1 MQLRLR
7 TKFTLVMTSLVLLVV
22 AVLSVVFAAQL
33 LDQLIEETDKR
44 ASDLSKQVF
53 NQVENALT
61 EAKQLNLRPDSDS
74 PKDIHDYV
82 RHAFEISEGLQTQFK
97 AAKENPLIYEV
108 SITDADGMVLASSDP
123 NLPGAFLAHRTPI
136 SQFEARSFLHQ
147 VGVLLRALRGASKGP
162 QLFEVEYP
170 FRLINGDKPF
180 NGGKPFGE
188 VRVVVDSALLLKE
201 IQSSLRTAEVVVL
214 AALALSALL
223 AALVS
228 RITLAPLSDITAQL
242 DRISTGQFDTLFPAG
257 KTPETSSD
265 EFGLMSRKITQ
276 VGQQLRGVHEIFST
290 MRENMNSVMAGLE
303 DGLLLFTRDARA
315 VMVSPAAEKFL
326 GAPAG
331 EFLGRRI
338 TDIFPPGHPLRDAL
352 RIEGDELSEIT
363 ADAELETSEGPKRVN
378 VSVQAIQEGGERM
391 GALVTLRDLD
401 SLESIDT
408 QLKVSE
414 RLAALGNI
422 TAGVA
427 HEVKNP
433 LNSMRL
439 WLENLKESLSFNGSS
454 GPARRTLDK
463 EAGHRAGRYAQQDDD
478 GIDQDAAW
486 QAVQVL
492 DKEIDRLDQ
501 VVKRFLDFTRPMD
514 VRLEATQLADLLKE
528 VLEIAK
534 PQLEKANILLATLLP
549 IDVPE
554 VYVDRA
560 LLKQAVLNLVLNAA
574 EAMPTGGQLRLVLS
588 RRGEMAEITVGDTGK
603 GIPPENQQKI
613 FQLFFTT
620 RPGGSGIGLASTFR
634 IVQLHNGSIDF
645 TSEVGRGTTFRI
657 ELPLAA

>member
-22 AVLSVVFAAQL
+22 AVMSCVFAAQL
-33 LDQLIEETDKR
+33 LEQLIEETDKR
-44 ASDLSKQVF
+44 ATDLAKQVF
-53 NQVENALT
+53 LQAQNAMT
-61 EAKQLNLRPDSDS
+61 EAKQAGLRPESDS
-74 PKDIHDYV
+74 PRDIHDYV
-82 RHAFEISEGLQTQFK
+82 RLAFERSEGLQTQLG
-97 AAKENPLIYEV
+97 AARENPLIYEV
-108 SITDADGMVLASSDP
+108 SITDTDSLVLASSDL
-123 NLPGAFLAHRTPI
+123 NLRGSFLARRTPI
-136 SQFEARSFLHQ
+136 SQLETRTFLHQ
-147 VGVLLRALRGASKGP
+147 AGVFLRALRGANKGP
-162 QLFEVEYP
+162 QLFEVDLP
-170 FRLINGDKPF
+170 FDK
-180 NGGKPFGE
+180 GEHKPFGE
-188 VRVVVDSALLLKE
+188 VRVVVDSGLLLGE
-201 IQSSLRTAEVVVL
+201 IQSSLSSAEGIVL

-228 RITLAPLSDITAQL
+228 RITLAPLHDITAQL
-242 DRISTGQFDTLFPAG
+242 DRLSSGQFDVPSLVG
-257 KTPETSSD
+257 KTTETSSD
-265 EFGLMSRKITQ
+265 ELGLMSRKISQ

-326 GAPAG
+326 GAPAS
-331 EFLGRRI
+331 EFLGRRV
-338 TDIFPPGHPLRDAL
+338 TDIFPPGHPLRAAL
-352 RIEGDELSEIT
+352 HIEGDELSEIT
-363 ADAELETSEGPKRVN
+363 ADADLETSEGPKRVN
-378 VSVQAIQEGGERM
+378 VSVQAIQEDGERM

-414 RLAALGNI
+414 RLAALGRI

-439 WLENLKESLSFNGSS
+439 WLENLKESLSFEHDGA
-454 GPARRTLDK
+454 GTARGAYKVL
-463 EAGHRAGRYAQQDDD
+463 EEE
-478 GIDQDAAW
+478 IDRSAAR
-486 QAVQVL
+486 QAVLVL

-501 VVKRFLDFTRPMD
+501 VVKRFLDFTRPME
-514 VRLEATQLADLLKE
+514 VRLEATQLAELLKE

-534 PQLEKANILLATLLP
+534 PQLLKSNIQLAQLLP

-574 EAMPTGGQLRLVLS
+574 EAMPNGGQLRLMLS
-588 RRGEMAEITVGDTGK
+588 RRGEMAEITVGDTGN

>member
-7 TKFTLVMTSLVLLVV
+7 TKLTLVMTGLVLLVA
-22 AVLSVVFAAQL
+22 AVLSGVFAAQL
-33 LDQLIEETDKR
+33 LDQLLQATKDR
-44 ASDLSKQVF
+44 TSDLANQVF
-53 NQVENALT
+53 LQAQHALT
-61 EAKQLNLRPDSDS
+61 DAAQQGLRPSSDS
-74 PKDIHDYV
+74 PQEIHDFV
-82 RHAFEISEGLQTQFK
+82 RHAFEIDEGLHTQLK

-108 SITDADGMVLASSDP
+108 SITDQDGKVMVSTDE
-123 NLPGAFLAHRTPI
+123 NLPGKFLPRRTPL
-136 SQFEARSFLHQ
+136 SQLVQRNFLHQ
-147 VGVLLRALRGASKGP
+147 VKVLAGPSK
-162 QLFEVEYP
+162 LFELDY
-170 FRLINGDKPF
+170 LF
-180 NGGKPFGE
+180 NKGTKPFGE
-188 VRVVVDSALLLKE
+188 VRVVLNAGLLLNE
-201 IQSSLRTAEVVVL
+201 ISPSLWT
-214 AALALSALL
+214 SGTIALL
-223 AALVS
+223 AVVVS
-228 RITLAPLSDITAQL
+228 TLLAAIVSGATLAPLRDIAKQL
-242 DRISTGQFDTLFPAG
+242 DRISAGQYDAPVPDVKGFAG
-257 KTPETSSD
+257 SGD
-265 EFGLMSRKITQ
+265 ELGLVSRKITQ

-315 VMVSPAAEKFL
+315 VMISPAAEKFL

-331 EFLGRRI
+331 HFLGRRV
-338 TDIFPPGHPLRDAL
+338 TEIFPLGHPLRDAL
-352 RIEGDELSEIT
+352 RIESDELSEVAAET
-363 ADAELETSEGPKRVN
+363 ELETSEGPKRVS
-378 VSVQAIQEGGERM
+378 VSVQAIQEDGERM

-401 SLESIDT
+401 SLESINT
-408 QLKVSE
+408 QLQVSE
-414 RLAALGNI
+414 RLAALGRI

-439 WLENLKESLSFNGSS
+439 WLENLKESL
-454 GPARRTLDK
+454 PA
-463 EAGHRAGRYAQQDDD
+463 EQASASQ
-478 GIDQDAAW
+478 

-492 DKEIDRLDQ
+492 DKEIDRLDA

-514 VRLEATQLADLLKE
+514 IRLEATQLAVLLKE
-528 VLEIAK
+528 VLEIAQ
-534 PQLEKANILLATLLP
+534 PQLQKSNIQLAQLLP

-574 EAMPTGGQLRLVLS
+574 EAMPNGGQMRLVLS
-588 RRGEMAEITVGDTGK
+588 RRGEMAEITVGDTGR
-603 GIPPENQQKI
+603 GIPPEHRQKI

-620 RPGGSGIGLASTFR
+620 RPGGSGIGLASAFR

>member
-7 TKFTLVMTSLVLLVV
+7 TKLTLVMTGLVLLVA
-22 AVLSVVFAAQL
+22 AVLCGVFAAQL
-33 LDQLIEETDKR
+33 LDQLLQATKDR
-44 ASDLSKQVF
+44 ASDLANQVF
-53 NQVENALT
+53 VQAQHALT
-61 EAKQLNLRPDSDS
+61 DAAQQGLRPASDS
-74 PKDIHDYV
+74 PQEIHDFV
-82 RHAFEISEGLQTQFK
+82 RHAFEIDEGLHTQLK

-108 SITDADGMVLASSDP
+108 SITDQDGMVLVSTDEG
-123 NLPGAFLAHRTPI
+123 LPGKSLPRRTPL
-136 SQFEARSFLHQ
+136 SQLVQRNFLHQ
-147 VGVLLRALRGASKGP
+147 VKVLAGPSK
-162 QLFEVEYP
+162 LFELDYP
-170 FRLINGDKPF
+170 FNKGS
-180 NGGKPFGE
+180 KPFGE
-188 VRVVVDSALLLKE
+188 VRVVLNAGLLLNE
-201 IQSSLRTAEVVVL
+201 ISPSLWT
-214 AALALSALL
+214 SGTIALL
-223 AALVS
+223 AVVVS
-228 RITLAPLSDITAQL
+228 TLLAAIVSGATLAPLRDIAKQL
-242 DRISTGQFDTLFPAG
+242 DRISAGQYDSPA
-257 KTPETSSD
+257 SD
-265 EFGLMSRKITQ
+265 AKGIAESADELGLVSRKITQ

-315 VMVSPAAEKFL
+315 VMISPAAEKFL

-331 EFLGRRI
+331 HFLGRRV
-338 TDIFPPGHPLRDAL
+338 TEIFPPGHPLRDAL
-352 RIEGDELSEIT
+352 RIESDELSEIAAET
-363 ADAELETSEGPKRVN
+363 ELETSEGPRRVS
-378 VSVQAIQEGGERM
+378 VSVQAIQEDGERM

-401 SLESIDT
+401 SLESINT
-408 QLKVSE
+408 QLQVSE
-414 RLAALGNI
+414 RLAALGRI

-439 WLENLKESLSFNGSS
+439 WLENLKESL
-454 GPARRTLDK
+454 PAEPDS
-463 EAGHRAGRYAQQDDD
+463 ASQ
-478 GIDQDAAW
+478 

-492 DKEIDRLDQ
+492 DKEIDRLDA

-514 VRLEATQLADLLKE
+514 IRLEATQLAHLLKE
-528 VLEIAK
+528 VLEIAQ
-534 PQLEKANILLATLLP
+534 PQLQKSNIQLAQLLP

-574 EAMPTGGQLRLVLS
+574 EAMPNGGQMRLVLS

-603 GIPPENQQKI
+603 GIPLEHRQRI

-620 RPGGSGIGLASTFR
+620 RPGGSGIGLASAFR
-634 IVQLHNGSIDF
+634 IIQLHNGSIDF

>member
-1 MQLRLR
+1 
-7 TKFTLVMTSLVLLVV
+7 
-22 AVLSVVFAAQL
+22 
-33 LDQLIEETDKR
+33 
-44 ASDLSKQVF
+44 
-53 NQVENALT
+53 
-61 EAKQLNLRPDSDS
+61 
-74 PKDIHDYV
+74 
-82 RHAFEISEGLQTQFK
+82 
-97 AAKENPLIYEV
+97 
-108 SITDADGMVLASSDP
+108 
-123 NLPGAFLAHRTPI
+123 LPGKFSPRRTPL
-136 SQFEARSFLHQ
+136 SQLVQRNFLHQ
-147 VGVLLRALRGASKGP
+147 VKVLAGPSKVFELDYPFSKGG
-162 QLFEVEYP
+162 Q
-170 FRLINGDKPF
+170 
-180 NGGKPFGE
+180 PFGE
-188 VRVVVDSALLLKE
+188 VRVLLSSGFLLNDIKPSLLTSGIIVLVALV
-201 IQSSLRTAEVVVL
+201 I
-214 AALALSALL
+214 SALL
-223 AALVS
+223 AAVVS
-228 RITLAPLSDITAQL
+228 GATLAPLRDISAQL
-242 DRISTGQFDTLFPAG
+242 DRISAGQFDAPSPEAKTLAG
-257 KTPETSSD
+257 SGD
-265 EFGLMSRKITQ
+265 ELGLVSRKISQ
-276 VGQQLRGVHEIFST
+276 VGQQLRGVHEIFSS

-315 VMVSPAAEKFL
+315 VMISPAAEKFL

-331 EFLGRRI
+331 QLLGRRV
-338 TDIFPPGHPLRDAL
+338 TEIFPPGHPLREAL
-352 RIEGDELSEIT
+352 HIESDELSEVAAE
-363 ADAELETSEGPKRVN
+363 ADLETSEGSRRVN
-378 VSVQAIQEGGERM
+378 VSVQAIQEDGERI
-391 GALVTLRDLD
+391 GAMVTLRDLD

-408 QLKVSE
+408 QLQVSE
-414 RLAALGNI
+414 RLAALGRI

-439 WLENLKESLSFNGSS
+439 WLENLKESL
-454 GPARRTLDK
+454 PA
-463 EAGHRAGRYAQQDDD
+463 D
-478 GIDQDAAW
+478 GDGASQ

-534 PQLEKANILLATLLP
+534 PQLQKSNIQLAQLLP

-574 EAMPTGGQLRLVLS
+574 EAMPGGGQLRLVLS

-603 GIPPENQQKI
+603 GIPPENRQKI

>member
-7 TKFTLVMTSLVLLVV
+7 TKLTLVMTGLVLLVV
-22 AVLSVVFAAQL
+22 AVLSGVFFWQL
-33 LDQLIEETDKR
+33 LEQVLRETTKR
-44 ASDLSKQVF
+44 TVDLATDSFVQVQRALADAS
-53 NQVENALT
+53 NHGW
-61 EAKQLNLRPDSDS
+61 RPESNS
-74 PKDIHDYV
+74 AGDIRDYV
-82 RHAFEISEGLQTQFK
+82 RYALQASEGLQAQLK
-97 AAKENPLIYEV
+97 AAIASTVIYEV
-108 SITDADGMVLASSDP
+108 SIIDQDGIVLISSDK
-123 NLPGAFLAHRTPI
+123 
-136 SQFEARSFLHQ
+136 SQEGKIHLRHNPLSELMQRGFLHQ
-147 VGVLLRALRGASKGP
+147 VTVLRGSP
-162 QLFEVEYP
+162 RIYESSSP
-170 FRLINGDKPF
+170 FKAGGQPF
-180 NGGKPFGE
+180 DI
-188 VRVVVDSALLLKE
+188 RVAMSTGLLLDE
-201 IQSSLRTAEVVVL
+201 ISPSLRKSGTIVLVAVVI
-214 AALALSALL
+214 STLL
-223 AALVS
+223 AAVVS
-228 RITLAPLSDITAQL
+228 RATLAPLRDIAAHL
-242 DRISTGQFDTLFPAG
+242 DRISAGQYDAPSPDVKGFAG
-257 KTPETSSD
+257 SGD
-265 EFGLMSRKITQ
+265 ELGLVSRKITQ

-315 VMVSPAAEKFL
+315 VMISPAAEKFL

-331 EFLGRRI
+331 HLLGRRV
-338 TDIFPPGHPLRDAL
+338 TEIFPLGHPLHEAL
-352 RIEGDELSEIT
+352 HIESDELSEV
-363 ADAELETSEGPKRVN
+363 AAETELQTSEGPRRVS
-378 VSVQAIQEGGERM
+378 VTVQAIQEDGERM

-401 SLESIDT
+401 SLESINT
-408 QLKVSE
+408 QLQVSE
-414 RLAALGNI
+414 RLAALGRI

-439 WLENLKESLSFNGSS
+439 WLENLKESL
-454 GPARRTLDK
+454 AA
-463 EAGHRAGRYAQQDDD
+463 EQD
-478 GIDQDAAW
+478 GASQ

-492 DKEIDRLDQ
+492 DKEIDRLDA

-514 VRLEATQLADLLKE
+514 IRLEATQLAELLKE
-528 VLEIAK
+528 VLEVAR
-534 PQLEKANILLATLLP
+534 PQFQKSNIQLAQLLP

-574 EAMPTGGQLRLVLS
+574 EAMPSGGQLRLVLS

-603 GIPPENQQKI
+603 GIPLENRQKI

>member
-1 MQLRLR
+1 MRLRLR
-7 TKFTLVMTSLVLLVV
+7 TKFTLVMTSLVLVVV
-22 AVLSVVFAAQL
+22 AVLSGVFAAQL
-33 LDQLIEETDKR
+33 LEQLIQETDRR
-44 ASDLSKQVF
+44 AADLSEQVF
-53 NQVENALT
+53 LQ
-61 EAKQLNLRPDSDS
+61 AKQSLIEAAALGMRPDSYA
-74 PKDIHDYV
+74 PEEMHDFV
-82 RHAFEISEGLQTQFK
+82 RLAFERSEGLRTQL
-97 AAKENPLIYEV
+97 AYAKENRLIYEV
-108 SITDADGMVLASSDP
+108 SITDTDGLVLASTDE
-123 NLPGAFLAHRTPI
+123 NLRGKPLQRRASL
-136 SQFEARSFLHQ
+136 SQLVGRSFLHQ
-147 VGVLLRALRGASKGP
+147 IKVLLVPTRRTVKNP
-162 QLFEVEYP
+162 QLFEHVYA
-170 FRLINGDKPF
+170 FSNDT
-180 NGGKPFGE
+180 KPFGE
-188 VRVVVDSALLLKE
+188 VRVIVDSALLVQE
-201 IQSSLRTAEVVVL
+201 IRSGLRTGAIIVLVALVV
-214 AALALSALL
+214 SALL
-223 AALVS
+223 AAIVS
-228 RITLAPLSDITAQL
+228 GITLAPLRDITAQL
-242 DRISTGQFDTLFPAG
+242 DRISAGQFDGLHLGAQTLEASG
-257 KTPETSSD
+257 D
-265 EFGLMSRKITQ
+265 ELGLMSRKITQ

-326 GAPAG
+326 GAPAS
-331 EFLGRRI
+331 EFLGRRVI
-338 TDIFPPGHPLRDAL
+338 DIFPPGHPLRDAL
-352 RIEGDELSEIT
+352 RIDGDELSEIT
-363 ADAELETSEGPKRVN
+363 AEASLPSSEGPKRVN
-378 VSVQAIQEGGERM
+378 VSVQAIQEAGERI

-401 SLESIDT
+401 SLESIGT
-408 QLKVSE
+408 QLRVSE
-414 RLAALGNI
+414 RLAALGRI

-439 WLENLKESLSFNGSS
+439 WLENLKESLSYNG
-454 GPARRTLDK
+454 
-463 EAGHRAGRYAQQDDD
+463 DDPS
-478 GIDQDAAW
+478 Q

-514 VRLEATQLADLLKE
+514 VRLEATQLADLLTE

-534 PQLEKANILLATLLP
+534 PQLQKSNIQIAQLLP

-574 EAMPTGGQLRLVLS
+574 EAMPGGGQLRLVLS
-588 RRGEMAEITVGDTGK
+588 RRGEMAEITVGDTGN
-603 GIPPENQQKI
+603 GIPQEDQQKI